1 MIYFHMADKA
11 DFQDLWP
18 RLKFQIQP
26 GTNTI
31 VSCSFP
37 EVKGREEKK
46 EKQKRKEE
54 KKKGRDMKGEQQKI

>member
-1 MIYFHMADKA
+1 MADKA

-18 RLKFQIQP
+18 RLKFQIQS

-37 EVKGREEKK
+37 EVKGREGKRRDKNRKGRREKK
-46 EKQKRKEE
+46 A
-54 KKKGRDMKGEQQKI
+54 GT

>member
-1 MIYFHMADKA
+1 MSYFHMADKA

-18 RLKFQIQP
+18 RLKFQIQS

-37 EVKGREEKK
+37 EVKGREEKRQ
-46 EKQKRKEE
+46 KQKRKEG
-54 KKKGRDMKGEQQKI
+54 KQQKI